1 VPGRVIAL
9 LYPPFPRFSGTWS
22 RTWPHQLTIV
32 DGVIFFFRS
41 GVGLWGYGQ
50 KADALTLDPKGFNA
64 GARGLRGSLFL
75 CGRIENGYRSNRLA
89 MKSPVIKHSIVVAG
103 RRTAVSL
110 EDAFWEGL
118 REIAKERNET
128 LKGLVTR
135 INADRQ
141 MFNLSSAIR
150 VFVLDYYRNCRGPGS
165 A

>member
-1 VPGRVIAL
+1 MPTTQRE
-9 LYPPFPRFSGTWS
+9 P
-22 RTWPHQLTIV
+22 WPQPLPVLGPI
-32 DGVIFFFRS
+32 S
-41 GVGLWGYGQ
+41 
-50 KADALTLDPKGFNA
+50 
-64 GARGLRGSLFL
+64 FL
-75 CGRIENGYRSNRLA
+75 PTT
-89 MKSPVIKHSIVVAG
+89 MKSPIIKHSIVVAG

-128 LKGLVTR
+128 LKDLVSK

-150 VFVLDYYRNCRGPGS
+150 LFVLHYYRNRPGPGEGS

>member
-1 VPGRVIAL
+1 MPPTISGNLARQFRLSGQFRFVPAI
-9 LYPPFPRFSGTWS
+9 
-22 RTWPHQLTIV
+22 
-32 DGVIFFFRS
+32 
-41 GVGLWGYGQ
+41 
-50 KADALTLDPKGFNA
+50 
-64 GARGLRGSLFL
+64 
-75 CGRIENGYRSNRLA
+75 

-128 LKGLVTR
+128 LKDLVNK

-141 MFNLSSAIR
+141 SSNLSSAIR
-150 VFVLDYYRNCRGPGS
+150 VFVLDYYRNLALRAQQKEAAPTSEAGKPKVG

>member
-1 VPGRVIAL
+1 MPPTISGNLARQFRLSGQFRFVPAI
-9 LYPPFPRFSGTWS
+9 
-22 RTWPHQLTIV
+22 
-32 DGVIFFFRS
+32 
-41 GVGLWGYGQ
+41 
-50 KADALTLDPKGFNA
+50 
-64 GARGLRGSLFL
+64 
-75 CGRIENGYRSNRLA
+75 

-128 LKGLVTR
+128 LKDLVTR

-150 VFVLDYYRNCRGPGS
+150 VFVLKHYRDQVDKQVGSPGLEPS
-165 A
+165 NLIEDRS

>member
-1 VPGRVIAL
+1 MPPTISGNLARQFRLSGQFRFVPAI
-9 LYPPFPRFSGTWS
+9 
-22 RTWPHQLTIV
+22 
-32 DGVIFFFRS
+32 
-41 GVGLWGYGQ
+41 
-50 KADALTLDPKGFNA
+50 
-64 GARGLRGSLFL
+64 
-75 CGRIENGYRSNRLA
+75 

-128 LKGLVTR
+128 LKDLVNK

-150 VFVLDYYRNCRGPGS
+150 LFVLHYYRNRPGPGEGS